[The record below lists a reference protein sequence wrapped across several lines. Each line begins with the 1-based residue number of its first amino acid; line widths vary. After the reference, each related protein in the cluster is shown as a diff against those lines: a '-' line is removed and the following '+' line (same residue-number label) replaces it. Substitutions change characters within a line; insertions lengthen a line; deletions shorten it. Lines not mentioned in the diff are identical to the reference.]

1 MPLASPNPR
10 TRTEAE
16 LDRAIEAHAED
27 AERVWVLERARRFKR
42 TWIELAEALVKVRE
56 DETYLRWGYGSFD
69 EYVTRELKLKRGTV
83 DKLCASYG
91 FLRANAPK
99 LVRPLGGGQD
109 DDDYARPVPSWQAV
123 DFVARAEERGAAPAE
138 VMDEMKRAAFDEG
151 APAPALSRRYRDVAF
166 PMDESEKRDR
176 LLAQMVAAGKRLV
189 DLVAEPE
196 AALPNGLGERI
207 EAVVGELC
215 VWVERRRKA

>member
-1 MPLASPNPR
+1 MPVQKSKVEERL
-10 TRTEAE
+10 E
-16 LDRAIEAHAED
+16 DAIRVHAGD
-27 AERVWVLERARRFKR
+27 AERVLVLERAKRFKR
-42 TWIELAEALVKVRE
+42 TWIELAEALVGVRE
-56 DETYLRWGYGSFD
+56 SEMHLKWGYGSFD

-99 LVRPLGGGQD
+99 LVRAPEGD
-109 DDDYARPVPSWQAV
+109 DDDYERPVPSWQAV

-151 APAPALSRRYRDVAF
+151 TPAPALSRRYRDVAF
-166 PMDESEKRDR
+166 PVAEDEKRER

-196 AALPNGLGERI
+196 AALPDGLGERI

-215 VWVERRRKA
+215 VWADRRRKS